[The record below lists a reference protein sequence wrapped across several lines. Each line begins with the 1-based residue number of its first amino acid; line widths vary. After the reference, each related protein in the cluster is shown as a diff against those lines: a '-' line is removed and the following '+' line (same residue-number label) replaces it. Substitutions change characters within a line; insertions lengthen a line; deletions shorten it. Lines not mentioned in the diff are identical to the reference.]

1 MKMKTQK
8 ICIVLLL
15 LAITLPAA
23 AQNRKIKSGNKNY
36 YRFNYSRAIRY
47 YEPVKA
53 RTIDLQRNL
62 ADSYVMTGKLDKA
75 LEVYEQ
81 IASDPARTF
90 EDMWKYFQVL
100 QRTGEY
106 GKAMN
111 LLPALAQLNPDDSR
125 VKAHMEAGEY
135 YRALQSAKP
144 EFEVR
149 NLKMNTKQQDFAPV
163 IYGEKVVYATSRNRA
178 GFNKRTWVGNQLGY
192 LNLYVSVIDGNK
204 EIKKGKPFN
213 KKMNKK
219 FHDGPVSFSADGTLM
234 AITRNNYENK
244 SSDGTRNLQIFVSEF
259 VKNRWAEPVAFPYNN
274 AEYSVGQATLTPDG
288 RYMYFVSDMPGG
300 KGGTDIY
307 KIERRKDGTWGQ
319 LINLESIN
327 TEGNE
332 MFPGYHTDGLLFFS
346 SDGHPGLGGL
356 DVFVAPISGE
366 IYGTPQNMGIPINT
380 PDDDF
385 ALNLDKTQKF
395 GYLSSNRQGGKG
407 SDDIYAVNVLK
418 PLRYQ
423 KKIMGVTRDRQN
435 NIIPGTQ
442 VVLTLDNK
450 FVARATSDKDG
461 KFEFQVNQEALFYLT
476 GSKPGYEDGQN
487 TADTDVPEEIVYADL
502 ILDTAAEFA
511 LKIIIKDRKT
521 DNIIPGAK
529 ITIKNNIT
537 FDEEMVYTNA
547 EGFYF
552 TDLSGLRLNDKLSYN
567 FEIEKK
573 DYTTKFSS
581 YYQILDRGGEYEV
594 VEYMDQLKVGDEIG
608 EIFKINPIYF
618 DFDKHDIRPDAAMEL
633 DKIVQVMNQYPT
645 MVIELGSHT
654 DCRGTKE
661 YNMALSDRRAK
672 SSAEYIRERIT
683 NPERIYGKGYGES
696 KLVNNCECEGDRI
709 VPCSEE
715 EHQMNRRTEFVIV
728 KYDDKY
734 KPTGGKGGLKAP
746 EKDDRGE

>member
-418 PLRYQ
+418 PLKFQ
-423 KKIMGVTRDRQN
+423 KKIRGVTKDTED
-435 NIIPGTQ
+435 NIINGAR

-450 FVARATSDKDG
+450 FVARTISDDDG
-461 KFEFQVNQEALFYLT
+461 KFEFDVNLEALFDLT
-476 GSKPGYEDGQN
+476 GSKTGFYDGRN
-487 TADTDVPEEIVYADL
+487 TANTDVPEEIVYADL
-502 ILDTAAEFA
+502 ILNTEAEFS
-511 LKIIIKDRKT
+511 LKIIVKNRKT
-521 DNIIPGAK
+521 DEIVPDAR
-529 ITIKNNIT
+529 ITVKNNIS
-537 FDEEMVYTNA
+537 FDEDIV
-547 EGFYF
+547 F
-552 TDLSGLRLNDKLSYN
+552 TTEKGDYDIALRDNKLNDKISFNLK
-567 FEIEKK
+567 IEKQGFV
-573 DYTTKFSS
+573 TNTSS
-581 YYQILDRGGEYEV
+581 YHQILDRPGEYIL
-594 VEYMDQLKVGDEIG
+594 VEYIDPIKQDISVGDTLG
-608 EIFKINPIYF
+608 RIFKINPIYF
-618 DFDKHDIRPDAAMEL
+618 DFDKHDIRTDASAEL
-633 DKIVQVMNQYPT
+633 DKIVQIMNEYPS
-645 MVIELGSHT
+645 MIIELGSHT
-654 DCRGTKE
+654 DCRGTHE
-661 YNMALSDRRAK
+661 YNMALSNRRAK
-672 SSAEYIRERIT
+672 SSAEYIRKRIT
-683 NPERIYGKGYGES
+683 NPDRIYGKGYGET
-696 KLVNNCECEGDRI
+696 KLTNRCACEGDRI

-715 EHQMNRRTEFVIV
+715 EHQMNRRTEFVII
-728 KYDDKY
+728 KM
-734 KPTGGKGGLKAP
+734 
-746 EKDDRGE
+746 